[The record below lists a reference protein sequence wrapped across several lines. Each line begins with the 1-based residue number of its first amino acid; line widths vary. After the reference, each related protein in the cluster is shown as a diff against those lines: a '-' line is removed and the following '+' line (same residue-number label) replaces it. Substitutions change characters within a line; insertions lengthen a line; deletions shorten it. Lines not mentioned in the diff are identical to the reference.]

1 MLPAF
6 VFYGARGRN
15 RTGMPVLWAADF
27 KSAVSTDFTTRA
39 RPEFHILSWF
49 TLPLVDRRANFHRQA
64 QIPNRI
70 WYFSTSRTYYFLEK
84 IFKTGENLKLS
95 KQRVFPMCDFSQK
108 THKIESRLKSKPF

>member
-1 MLPAF
+1 MLSTI

-49 TLPLVDRRANFHRQA
+49 TLLLVDR
-64 QIPNRI
+64 
-70 WYFSTSRTYYFLEK
+70 
-84 IFKTGENLKLS
+84 
-95 KQRVFPMCDFSQK
+95 
-108 THKIESRLKSKPF
+108 